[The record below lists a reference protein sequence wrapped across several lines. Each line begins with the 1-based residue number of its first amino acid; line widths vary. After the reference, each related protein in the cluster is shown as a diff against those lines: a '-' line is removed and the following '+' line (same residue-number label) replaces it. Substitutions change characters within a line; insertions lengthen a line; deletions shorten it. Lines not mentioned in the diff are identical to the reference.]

1 MISIIIPTLNEENN
15 LKRILDPIKNSK
27 FKDYEVIIADAGSTD
42 GTLKVASDY
51 GCIITKGGLP
61 AKGRNSGAQIAKGDI
76 FLFLDADIDIRPY
89 DFLYQASKRF
99 NEKKLDIASFPIYPQ
114 KNNLYMNP
122 FTLNIFYNIP
132 QFIFQDI
139 FPMGAMGIMVKK
151 ELFEKVGGFDET
163 ISLAEDHYFIRQADI
178 TGKFG
183 IISSVRI
190 YMPLRRFETDGYFRT
205 AFKYLFCGIRLIFSK
220 PTKNV
225 KYDFG
230 HYKDNN
236 KKK

>member
-1 MISIIIPTLNEENN
+1 MLSIIIPTLNEEKNIE
-15 LKRILDPIKNSK
+15 RILKLIKNSK
-27 FKDYEVIIADAGSTD
+27 FSDHEVIIADAGSTD
-42 GTLKVASDY
+42 GTVKLAKDY

-61 AKGRNSGAQIAKGDI
+61 ARGRNCGAKIANGDI
-76 FLFLDADIDIRPY
+76 FLFLDADLDIRPN
-89 DFLYQASKRF
+89 DFVSQAVKRF

-114 KNNLYMNP
+114 KNNFYMNP
-122 FTLNIFYNIP
+122 ITLSLFYNIP
-132 QFIFQDI
+132 QFIFRDI

-151 ELFEKVGGFDET
+151 DLFNKVGGFDET

-205 AFKYLFCGIRLIFSK
+205 AFKYLVCGVRLFFSK
-220 PTKNV
+220 PTRDV
-225 KYDFG
+225 KYEFN
-230 HYKDNN
+230 HYD

>member
-1 MISIIIPTLNEENN
+1 MLSIIIPTLNEEKNIE
-15 LKRILDPIKNSK
+15 RILKLIRGSK
-27 FKDYEVIIADAGSTD
+27 FSDYEVIIADAGSADKTV
-42 GTLKVASDY
+42 KIAKDY

-61 AKGRNSGAQIAKGDI
+61 ARGRNCGAKIAKGDI
-76 FLFLDADIDIRPY
+76 LLFLDADLDIRPK
-89 DFLYQASKRF
+89 DFISQAVKRF
-99 NEKKLDIASFPIYPQ
+99 TKKKLDIASFPIYPQ
-114 KNNLYMNP
+114 KNNFYMNP
-122 FTLNIFYNIP
+122 ITLSLFYNIP
-132 QFIFQDI
+132 QFIFKDI

-151 ELFEKVGGFDET
+151 DLFNKVGGFDET

-205 AFKYLFCGIRLIFSK
+205 AFKYLVCGVKLFFSK
-220 PTKNV
+220 PTRNV
-225 KYDFG
+225 KYDFN
-230 HYKDNN
+230 HYN